1 MKLLEDNIA
10 ENVEEL
16 EYGSDFLDITT
27 KAQSMREIIDKLDF
41 IKK

>member
-10 ENVEEL
+10 ENSEL

-27 KAQSMREIIDKLDF
+27 KAQSMREITDKLDV